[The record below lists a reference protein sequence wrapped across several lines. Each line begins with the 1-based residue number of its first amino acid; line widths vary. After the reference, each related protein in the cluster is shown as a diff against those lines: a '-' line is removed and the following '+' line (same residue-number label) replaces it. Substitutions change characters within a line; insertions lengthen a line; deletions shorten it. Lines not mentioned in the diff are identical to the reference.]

1 MFKSIILSIL
11 FVLVSFPTLAEE
23 NEVGTVTEF
32 TIVTPVSCA
41 SSLEMKKVF
50 KNKDIVFTG
59 MISQTSIIKVI
70 MNDVNG
76 FAVIMENSA
85 GLACIYFTG
94 GLGVLKDKSEKE
106 TWSKLNG

>member
-1 MFKSIILSIL
+1 MFKKIILSIL
-11 FVLVSFPTLAEE
+11 FVLISFPALSEE
-23 NEVGTVTEF
+23 NETGTVTEF

-41 SSLEMKKVF
+41 STLEIKKVF

-94 GLGVLKDKSEKE
+94 GLGVLRNKTKE
-106 TWSKLNG
+106 TGSGLNG

>member
-1 MFKSIILSIL
+1 MFKRIILSIL
-11 FVLVSFPTLAEE
+11 FVLISFPSLAEE

-41 SSLEMKKVF
+41 SSMEMSKVF

-76 FAVIMENSA
+76 FAIMMENSA

-94 GLGVLKDKSEKE
+94 GLGVLRNKTKE
-106 TWSKLNG
+106 TGSGLNG

>member
-11 FVLVSFPTLAEE
+11 FVLISFPSLAEE

-41 SSLEMKKVF
+41 SSMEMSKVF

-76 FAVIMENSA
+76 FAIMMENSA

-94 GLGVLKDKSEKE
+94 GLGVLKDKTKE
-106 TWSKLNG
+106 TGSELNG

>member
-1 MFKSIILSIL
+1 MFKKIILSIL
-11 FVLVSFPTLAEE
+11 FVLISFPSLAEE

-41 SSLEMKKVF
+41 SSMEMSKVF

-76 FAVIMENSA
+76 FAIMMENSA

-94 GLGVLKDKSEKE
+94 GLGVLRNKTKE
-106 TWSKLNG
+106 TGSGLNG

>member
-1 MFKSIILSIL
+1 MFKKIILSIL
-11 FVLVSFPTLAEE
+11 FVLISFPALSEE
-23 NEVGTVTEF
+23 NETGTVTEF

-41 SSLEMKKVF
+41 STLEIKKVF

-94 GLGVLKDKSEKE
+94 GLGVLKNKTKE
-106 TWSKLNG
+106 TGSELNG

>member
-1 MFKSIILSIL
+1 MFKKIILSIL
-11 FVLVSFPTLAEE
+11 FVLISFPSLAEE

-41 SSLEMKKVF
+41 SSMEMSKVF

-76 FAVIMENSA
+76 FAIMMENSA

-94 GLGVLKDKSEKE
+94 GLGVLKDKTKE
-106 TWSKLNG
+106 TGSELNG

>member
-1 MFKSIILSIL
+1 
-11 FVLVSFPTLAEE
+11 
-23 NEVGTVTEF
+23 
-32 TIVTPVSCA
+32 
-41 SSLEMKKVF
+41 MKKVF

-94 GLGVLKDKSEKE
+94 GLGVLKNKTKE
-106 TWSKLNG
+106 TGSELNG

>member
-1 MFKSIILSIL
+1 MFKKIILSIL
-11 FVLVSFPTLAEE
+11 FVLISFPSLAEE

-41 SSLEMKKVF
+41 SSMEMSKVF

-76 FAVIMENSA
+76 FAVMMENSA

-94 GLGVLKDKSEKE
+94 GLGVLRNKTKE
-106 TWSKLNG
+106 TGSGLNG

>member
-11 FVLVSFPTLAEE
+11 FVLISFPALSEE
-23 NEVGTVTEF
+23 DETGTVTAF
-32 TIVTPVSCA
+32 NIVTPVSCA

-94 GLGVLKDKSEKE
+94 GLGVLKNKTKE
-106 TWSKLNG
+106 TGSELNG

>member
-1 MFKSIILSIL
+1 MFKKIILSIL
-11 FVLVSFPTLAEE
+11 FVLISFPSLAEE

-41 SSLEMKKVF
+41 SSMEMSKVF

-76 FAVIMENSA
+76 FAVMMENSA

-94 GLGVLKDKSEKE
+94 GLGVLKDKTKE
-106 TWSKLNG
+106 TGRGLNG

>member
-11 FVLVSFPTLAEE
+11 FVLISFPSLAEE

-41 SSLEMKKVF
+41 SSMEMSKVF

-76 FAVIMENSA
+76 FAIMMENSA

-94 GLGVLKDKSEKE
+94 GLGVLKNKTKE
-106 TWSKLNG
+106 TGSELNG

>member
-1 MFKSIILSIL
+1 MFKKIILSIL
-11 FVLVSFPTLAEE
+11 FVLISFPALSEE
-23 NEVGTVTEF
+23 NETSTVTSF
-32 TIVTPVSCA
+32 NVVTPISCA
-41 SSLEMKKVF
+41 SSIEMKKVF

-106 TWSKLNG
+106 TGSKLNG

>member
-1 MFKSIILSIL
+1 MFKKIILSIL
-11 FVLVSFPTLAEE
+11 FVLISFPSLAEE

-41 SSLEMKKVF
+41 SSMEMSKVF

-76 FAVIMENSA
+76 FAIMMENSA

-94 GLGVLKDKSEKE
+94 GLGVLKNKTKE
-106 TWSKLNG
+106 TGSELNG